1 MNAAPAPLH
10 LAIVRQAYNPFGG
23 AERFVERALA
33 ELGSEALQV
42 TLLTRAWSG
51 ELRPAITVRRLP
63 VLKLGRLLRDW
74 SFSRAVQAC
83 IAGNAFDLVQS
94 HERIPGCDLF
104 RAGDGVHATWLAL
117 RSRTLG
123 PCGRLAQAIS
133 PWHRFILR
141 QERRMYEDP
150 RLRAVICNSYMVRDD
165 LARRFPALAPRLHV
179 IHNGIDLETFHPGLR
194 ETHRARLRA
203 ELGVP
208 DDRRVLLYVGSGYAR
223 KGVPALLEAMRQPKL
238 AGAELWIVGKDRQE
252 KTLSAHAKAVGLGS
266 RVRFLG
272 PQREVGPWLGAADAF
287 ALPTLYDPM
296 PNAALEA
303 LAAGLP
309 ILASASSGVAE
320 LIDAGRNGEVVD
332 ALDIPAIAAAAARLL
347 DAMQDATRREAIR
360 AAARASVA
368 HMGRQAMAVALVT
381 LYRQLMSGERPL

>member
-1 MNAAPAPLH
+1 MSAQPLH

-23 AERFVERALA
+23 AERFVERALD
-33 ELGSEALQV
+33 ELGSDSLRV
-42 TLLTRAWSG
+42 TLLTRSWSG
-51 ELRPAITVRRLP
+51 KPRPGIAVRRLK

-74 SFSRAVQAC
+74 SFARAVRASV
-83 IAGNAFDLVQS
+83 AGGDFDLVQS

-117 RSRTLG
+117 RARTLG
-123 PCGRLAQAIS
+123 PLGRLGQALS

-150 RLRAVICNSYMVRDD
+150 RLRAVICNSQMVRDD
-165 LARRFPALAPRLHV
+165 LARRFPALAARLHV
-179 IHNGIDLETFHPGLR
+179 IHNGIDLDIFHPGLR
-194 ETHRARLRA
+194 ERHRASVRA
-203 ELGVP
+203 SLGVA
-208 DDRRVLLYVGSGYAR
+208 DERRVLLYVGSGYAR
-223 KGVPALLEAMRQPKL
+223 KGVPALLEAMRRAEL
-238 AGAELWIVGKDRQE
+238 ADAELWIVGKDRQE
-252 KTLSAHAKAVGLGS
+252 KALRARAEACGLAA

-272 PQREVGPWLGAADAF
+272 PQREVAPWLGAADAF

-309 ILASASSGVAE
+309 VLASASSGVAE
-320 LIDAGRNGEVVD
+320 LIDGGHNGEVVD

-347 DAMQDATRREAIR
+347 ASMHDAATRETIR
-360 AAARASVA
+360 RASRASVQG
-368 HMGRQAMAVALVT
+368 MDKEAMAVALVA
-381 LYRQLMSGERPL
+381 LYRQLMAPARPL